1 MKIHIYVYNKCNPN
15 IYQLLIN
22 RKLLQKKIFELS
34 SHDYKLFWNKIIISD
49 FPE

>member
-22 RKLLQKKIFELS
+22 RKLLLQKKNI
-34 SHDYKLFWNKIIISD
+34 
-49 FPE
+49 

>member
-22 RKLLQKKIFELS
+22 RKLLLQKKKYLNYLPMTINYFGT
-34 SHDYKLFWNKIIISD
+34 K
-49 FPE
+49 

>member
-22 RKLLQKKIFELS
+22 RKLLLQKKKYLNYLPKTINYFGT
-34 SHDYKLFWNKIIISD
+34 K
-49 FPE
+49 